1 MDEYLVVVN
10 QTLGGEKLERTVRE
24 RIERGD
30 SSFYVLVPVTLPPD
44 ESGWSGGFVP
54 YEGMSGVE
62 ARAWFEQDGEH
73 RRKTMEEARSLA
85 ERRLAKMT
93 RAIEGA
99 GARAEGAVCD
109 ADPIEAVKE
118 QVAEH
123 SYSEVIVS
131 TLPGRLSRWL
141 RLDLPSRVARA
152 SRAPVTT
159 IEADE
164 RPDP

>member
-1 MDEYLVVVN
+1 MDEYLVVAN

-44 ESGWSGGFVP
+44 ESGWSGGF
-54 YEGMSGVE
+54 MSGVE

-73 RRKTMEEARSLA
+73 RRKAMEEARSLA
-85 ERRLAKMT
+85 QRRLAKMT
-93 RAIEGA
+93 QAIEEA